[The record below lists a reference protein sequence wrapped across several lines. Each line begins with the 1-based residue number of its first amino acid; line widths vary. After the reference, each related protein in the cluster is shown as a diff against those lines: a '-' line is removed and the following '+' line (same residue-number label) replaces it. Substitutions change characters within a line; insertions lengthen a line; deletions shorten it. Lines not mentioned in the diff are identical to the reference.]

1 MANHYRVRLVLKIM
15 QAPSGQY
22 NPQAAH
28 TPTQAAAPSAV
39 ASSSGGGSASAGGF
53 FSMLILGGLVL
64 LIIGVL
70 VSNLGDIIGE
80 PIQYDYDMEDS
91 AEIEEW
97 QEDRAKHQIFE
108 DQMQGYGSVIKA
120 AAGSL
125 LIFAMISEGVG
136 KGKLSNG
143 VKIALVAGSALIASQ
158 FFGLSLF

>member
-1 MANHYRVRLVLKIM
+1 MIIM
-15 QAPSGQY
+15 QAPATIQQPIS
-22 NPQAAH
+22 
-28 TPTQAAAPSAV
+28 AAAPA
-39 ASSSGGGSASAGGF
+39 ASTSSGGGSGSAGGF
-53 FSMLILGGLVL
+53 FSILILGGLVL

-70 VSNLGDIIGE
+70 VSNLGDIAGE
-80 PIQYDYDMEDS
+80 PNQYDYDMEDN
-91 AEIEEW
+91 EDMDKW
-97 QEDRAKHQIFE
+97 QEDRSRHLLFE